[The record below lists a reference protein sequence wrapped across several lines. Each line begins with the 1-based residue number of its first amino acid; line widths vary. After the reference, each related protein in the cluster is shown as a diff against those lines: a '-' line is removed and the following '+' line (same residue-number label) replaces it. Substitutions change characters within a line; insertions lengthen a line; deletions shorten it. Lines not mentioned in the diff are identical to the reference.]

1 MRRSKRRLA
10 LGALLGAL
18 SLIFVSLFLFFFHLC
33 DGLRQ
38 KKRLLPIYKELI
50 DKVLLCL
57 SPRGWLIFAI
67 MLNPIQHC

>member
-18 SLIFVSLFLFFFHLC
+18 TLIFVSLFLFFFHLC

-38 KKRLLPIYKELI
+38 KKRLLAIYKELI
-50 DKVLLCL
+50 DSVTVFITSGLVNF
-57 SPRGWLIFAI
+57 RYHA
-67 MLNPIQHC
+67 

>member
-18 SLIFVSLFLFFFHLC
+18 TLIFVSLFLFFFSLV
-33 DGLRQ
+33 RWTAP
-38 KKRLLPIYKELI
+38 KKRLLAIYKELI
-50 DKVLLCL
+50 DTVLLCL